1 MIDSLAIGRFDGIHL
16 GHRALFE
23 RLTKDGAILAI
34 ETGRSNLTP
43 PEFIDKYVDKK
54 LVFYR
59 LEEIKDLDALGF
71 LKKLKNDFPDLKKI
85 VVGEDFRFAKD
96 RAAGVDELQTLW
108 DGEVEVVPE
117 LRIEGIGVHS
127 KYIRTLILDGNVER
141 AAIFLGREY
150 EIFGKKIKGQ
160 GIGAQKLV
168 ATINLD
174 ASGFLLPNEGVYIS
188 KIQISDRC
196 YPSVTFVGHRVSTD
210 GNFAVDTHIIGKFI
224 DSENERY
231 FLSFV
236 KKIRGNKYFDSLSAL
251 KETIDSD
258 IRQAENFFW
267 KMLK

>member
-1 MIDSLAIGRFDGIHL
+1 MIVSLAIGRFDGIHL

-127 KYIRTLILDGNVER
+127 KYIRTLILET
-141 AAIFLGREY
+141 GRSNLTPPEFIDKY
-150 EIFGKKIKGQ
+150 VDK
-160 GIGAQKLV
+160 KLV
-168 ATINLD
+168 FYRLEEI
-174 ASGFLLPNEGVYIS
+174 
-188 KIQISDRC
+188 
-196 YPSVTFVGHRVSTD
+196 
-210 GNFAVDTHIIGKFI
+210 
-224 DSENERY
+224 
-231 FLSFV
+231 
-236 KKIRGNKYFDSLSAL
+236 KKGS
-251 KETIDSD
+251 
-258 IRQAENFFW
+258 
-267 KMLK
+267 